1 MRASGLTPRQPVR
14 VVTPP
19 TPQPTTPQGV
29 VTTHILPSQSN
40 VFNLGSREFPFAE
53 AYIGG
58 NTLYVGGTPFGV
70 DVNGNFVGIN
80 NNTGQTAFANDDVTE
95 NYLVSVGIDASGN
108 TIQWSVDGA
117 NWYPANA
124 TNTLATGTCVA
135 WNGAVWVAAGSS
147 VLVSTDGHTW
157 SSPETPP
164 AVNGNIQAIG
174 WNGTSWVLLAF
185 DRGGR
190 TIYWSQDAQTWT
202 LASAESQFSDVGQG
216 NAIAS
221 DGKRFVA
228 VGQGDRRI
236 IYSDDDGHTFSPNLT
251 GDTFSYSGNAIAY
264 NGSVWVAGGINVS
277 GGVYSQS
284 ILWSADGTNWSNASA
299 SLGNPI
305 ITPANQVLGAGQIY
319 TQALAWNG
327 LYWLFVGADSI
338 LYKSIDGQTWSNA
351 NADVG
356 SAGINSIAWN
366 GTYWSLTG
374 LNLTPSGSLTQGSI
388 AYSPD
393 AVTWS
398 VINTSGFSALGAG
411 IASRR
416 PLPYVGVSYR
426 GIQGIQGPQ
435 GLGVIASYSRGDMTS
450 DSPQTSNTY
459 IAAVGDSIAFNE
471 ITTSFGDD
479 IAFDA
484 VTSSL
489 TLNPSRT
496 YSIVGSVPLWTS
508 IGTAYASFRW
518 YDITGTPVPLGSAQL
533 VQNGI
538 AEAIVT
544 PSNLMRVC
552 LRIEYLSSFNG
563 EQITSLGTNSAYTG
577 VTNYPW
583 FEVTVLGGLVPS
595 TNLIGAT
602 GVAGENGG
610 QGIQGIQ
617 GFSGPAGPTGPVGNT
632 GQSFLSA
639 PQFPNITTGNYGD
652 TFFDTATNEL
662 YGPKSPTIVYN
673 TNMDGQYQWSS
684 ACPFVGN
691 WSTIAP
697 LSSISTTMYV
707 AENTADG
714 GPGQIFNGE
723 FLNGNWVFTAQQIAP
738 AFWTSVA
745 SSVDGQ
751 FAYAVAGSNTTGG
764 QNIAISN
771 SQTGWSYSSNA
782 DSYGFWSSIACSYD
796 GSVAIASEIKHPDG
810 GPGVLYHSVDYGSNW
825 GAYFG
830 SPTGQWGAV
839 ASSSDGQIL
848 YAVQTRNDLGNAG
861 WIYVSTNSGITWTQI
876 PGTENLTGAGWNS
889 VACSADGQKAI
900 ASQDTVG
907 GGRVYISPYPG
918 SGWFPTSLPTTN
930 TWTSVASSTDGTVLL
945 ATALSDYIYVSRD
958 SGVTWAREIDSGVG
972 PWSSSCVSPDGAT
985 FMVGQTGGTLHTNGT
1000 NWPFIT
1006 NIVGG
1011 MGATGVTGPV
1021 GPTGVGVDGGIGATG
1036 LAGVSILT
1044 GVGLPDP
1051 MIGNVGDTY
1060 IDISGSA
1067 LYGPKTVTYTPSY
1080 ASGVWTQANPAGGAW
1095 STATVNN
1102 SGVVY
1107 GGIGQTLTVGTL
1119 SGGTLEMTA
1128 TPAQP
1133 TGYINTIYTLYVT
1146 PDAQTVY
1153 TSGFNFLGVPTTML
1167 VSTDAGTT
1175 WYGGDGGIN
1184 WTCVASSAD
1193 GSFALGYSGTLLY
1206 TSSNYGSNWIPNDY
1220 LSNYAIAN
1228 LPTDGYYYFTG
1239 VACSDDGQTLV
1250 AACPQDSTGAA
1261 GSIFV
1266 SHDQGATWTT
1276 TSPAYGFYK
1285 VACSSDGNVI
1295 YGSLSVQPNV
1305 GPWEYSIVS
1314 ADGGVTW
1321 TTIGGLPIYTIIACS
1336 ADGSTAIAADGIN
1349 GGVYWSTDQ
1358 GSNWYLQSG
1367 VGGIQWGGVAMSHNG
1382 SNVVLSSGNGLF
1394 IGVPGE
1400 VPIASWPYAFAIE
1413 KGATGVQGIPGTPD
1427 GPTGPSGPTGPMGIT
1442 GPTGFTGD
1450 MGPTGPQGDL
1460 GPSGPTGPQ
1469 GDMGPSGPTG
1479 PQGDLGPSGPTGP
1492 QGDVGPSG
1500 AVGPQGDLGPTG
1512 ETGPIGL
1519 AGIPGPS
1526 GATGPYG
1533 ITGPTGPLGPTG
1545 VRGIQGPKGD
1555 SGGPTGPSGPTGGVG
1570 PTGPSGPLGP
1580 TGPSGAQGPSGVVS
1594 VASENFMVATGFGTY
1609 DIAYTYDAQSW
1620 VGTDSNVFTGNSG
1633 DGYAWGLAWSGN
1645 MWVATGNGSNTLAYS
1660 PNGISWTPVSSS
1672 PFPDYAWGV
1681 AWNGRVWVATGGYTG
1696 SVQASIAYSYD
1707 GMVWTAVDTSASPIF
1722 SYGGYGVA
1730 WGGSYWVAV
1739 GGGSNMFATSYD
1751 GVNWT
1756 PQASNVIFGDT
1767 GVQAIAYNG
1776 NLWVATGNKG
1786 DPGTSTIAYSTDG
1799 SNWVGADGGS
1809 NIFDSWGTS
1818 VAWNGTL
1825 WVAGGT
1831 SASGQCLAYSSDGMT
1846 WSLAATQPFN
1856 FDCWSVAWNGAVWIA
1871 AGDSNATLAKSTDGT
1886 NWTPISNALFTDGY
1900 AVAARRTLFRT
1911 TPPFVGGPVGSVL
1924 YTAPDGT
1931 VVGAAGFIYDVS
1943 AGVTLSGDFLPANSN
1958 VNNLGSADKP
1968 WHHLYVGGSSIY
1980 LGDVAIT
1987 SVSGQVQFTN
1997 ASGAPAFQGGMT
2009 SYVTENF
2016 VLACGSAYGGIY
2028 SAGYSP
2034 DGLNWTGLVAG
2045 EQDFNIQAVDVAWNG
2060 ALWVQVGTNT
2070 SPPLSIAYSSNG
2082 IDWQAADYDTCIFT
2096 YGGCGIATN
2105 GQEWVTV
2112 GRSETNSIAYSSNG
2126 TIWIPLGGS
2135 AFGGNDMD
2143 NGGGNCVAWGN
2154 NMWIAGGY
2162 GKCSLA
2168 TSPDGLNWTGVDTS
2182 ANYIFANG
2190 TAGIAYN
2197 GTQWVA
2203 VGSGSNGTVAYSPDG
2218 LNWNPA
2224 DNDTERFFQYGGL
2237 CVAWNGVRW
2246 IAGGVDLAGNCM
2258 YSSTNGSN
2266 WNVISTPLLAGELG
2280 VVDGI
2285 TWNGTLWNITGY
2297 TNVTGGRG
2305 FVASSPDGLNWTE
2318 AANNI
2323 FSQIDGRG
2331 YALAARRVLPYV
2343 GVSPSPPTPAP
2354 LLTENFMLVG
2364 GYNDSFGFSLGYSYD
2379 GLTWKALKSMAL
2391 ATLLGGNS
2399 IRGLAWSGNMWVAAT
2414 ESSDNPIICSA
2425 DGFTWMAT
2433 VNASGIFTRGN
2444 GVAWNGN
2451 MWVASGSNGSPPY
2464 YSLAYSTDG
2473 FNWTPVSNSGQIM
2486 VESTR
2491 AAWNGNIWVATG
2503 SADGNRSLAYSY
2515 DGMNWNG
2522 VSNSDS
2528 LTYTARGV
2536 AWNGSYFLATGQPY
2550 SGNGTPA
2557 TIMKSTDGVTWTGV
2571 DASSNVF
2578 VSPAGGLGIAWNG
2591 VMWVAAGMVNASGGG
2606 SIVYSYDGSNWT
2618 CADAGAAIFNSPT
2631 GTGVA
2636 WNGKVWVVT
2645 GFGMSDPSNTPNYT
2659 MACSYDGIRWFEPD
2673 LDKTVFQYGV
2683 GLCLAARRPL
2693 PYVGTTQIT
2702 QKIQIPKVT
2711 ENFVVAVGY
2720 TQTGTFTAGWS
2731 SDGINWV
2738 GTTAS
2743 NDGTFSYAG
2752 FGVAWN
2758 GAMWVS
2764 VGSGSTHS
2772 IAYSS
2777 NGQTWT
2783 PADSEGPIFQYE
2795 GGLDVATNGQEW
2807 VAVGMDGSNSIAYS
2821 SNGIQWQPL
2830 GGSAFG
2836 NYDNGGYGACVAWG
2850 NNMWVAGGTGA
2861 CTIATSPDGL
2871 NWTAVDSSAG
2881 YIFSGDGPGLVYDIA
2896 YNGTHWVAVG
2906 TGGNGTV
2913 AYSSD
2918 AVNWQFADNGGS
2930 PFFQYGGISVA
2941 WNGVQWMAG
2950 GQTTNGYALITS
2962 SNVSDWTPIANTL
2975 ADGFYASVYGIDW
2988 NGSVWTI
2995 TGYIDIPSAG
3005 YYMAYSSDGS
3015 NFTSVNNPLQL
3026 STDYLGEWFFYS
3038 AITIASRR
3046 VLPYV
3051 GTPSQPKQVAPALM
3065 TENFMIACGSNDNY
3079 SGLQFAHSYDGIA
3092 WNVQSNSAVA
3102 DLIGYTT
3109 VNSIAWSGN
3118 VWVATTY
3125 DGVHPILYSPDGFNW
3140 RPSSTGDG
3148 YATLFY
3154 GSYSIAWNGARWVAG
3169 GYGPDNTKLAYS
3181 SDAIHWRGVSLP
3193 NNVID
3198 GSVYGIAWNG
3208 NVWVAVGDHEG
3219 YPGDSTIVYSYDG
3232 ITWTPVPN
3240 SAGLMYGVYGVAWS
3254 GTKFLAVGAYGDQ
3267 TILESPDGITW
3278 SAVDNGSNV
3287 FSAGYYGGRA
3297 IAWNGAMW
3305 VATGTVSGGGSIVY
3319 SYDGSNWTCVDA
3331 ASPIF
3336 NYGGASVA
3344 WNGRVWVVSGNGPD
3358 SSYSNYSMAYSY
3370 DGIHWREPD
3379 LDKTLFPYGIGAG
3392 VAARRPLPNV
3402 GTTPKT
3408 QVVTENFTVVGGFG
3422 VGNSN
3427 MLGYSYDGITW
3438 QKARSVNTNPAPV
3451 TGVAW
3456 NGEVWTATTV
3466 NSSTPILFS
3475 SDGMNWAA
3483 VPGISP
3489 TLFTQGATGVAWNG
3503 TTWLITGTG
3512 SNNTLAYSTDGVNI
3526 LPVEGS
3532 GVLMGGQAIRA
3543 AWNGTLWVATG
3554 NIGMAYSYDTSNWYP
3569 VLGSPTRNA
3578 HGIAWNGSYFIAT
3591 GTGPST
3597 ISKSYD
3603 GLTWTGIDVSSNIF
3617 SPPETGGWGI
3627 AWNGSM
3633 WVAVGGGGVDP
3644 SGNPSV
3650 LSVFS
3655 YNGETWYTG
3664 DLGMV
3669 VAYGVEFGVT
3679 WNGNVWIAGGTDISG
3694 HTIAYSSD
3702 GMNWS
3707 LAATSSNVFT
3717 GGFAGAIGFCL
3728 ASRRVLP
3735 YTGAGALIPRMPS
3748 GIANNL
3754 TWESTPPE
3762 VGYQAIIS
3770 NISPYLTSNAVI
3782 QYNTQVGV
3790 TNLGDAMNCW
3800 VFSAAPSDMSGGS
3813 ITFYNVSNPAYPAD
3827 FPIGW
3832 SVQTYQ
3838 AATGWLPSI
3847 SNFHVDTSGVGYVN
3861 LMWGESNT
3869 VVERYVNAYGGI
3881 VSDLTAGSCR
3891 VTGSA
3896 NIQYIIDLYLTN
3908 SYGRAYQQISAT
3920 ILSPAPEITSLYVN
3934 YYSDSNAF
3942 LVWTESNVDTRS
3954 VSTEWLSG
3962 DGGSNTPTITDLVAG
3977 SCTVTGVYN
3986 DNYNV
3991 IITVSNT
3998 YASVSAA
4005 VVTSIPCFLG
4015 FVKLTTREGPVA
4027 AEDVTLGMEMLQPD
4041 GSYSTVTKV
4050 RSRIVTDK
4058 IPAKDSRLF
4067 ADPSEKMVVTAWHK
4081 IRFSDEAEEQKADEH
4096 PRLHEVFREMPFP
4109 VYHFHLEHYTHKIM
4123 IHDTDIIAESF
4134 VPINPA

>member
-19 TPQPTTPQGV
+19 TPQLTTPQGV

-1799 SNWVGADGGS
+1799 SNWVGADASS
-1809 NIFDSWGTS
+1809 NIFSSWGTS

-2673 LDKTVFQYGV
+2673 LDKTVFQYGD

-2693 PYVGTTQIT
+2693 PNVGT
-2702 QKIQIPKVT
+2702 KQIPDTPLKTMT
-2711 ENFVVAVGY
+2711 ENFMVAAGY
-2720 TQTGTFTAGWS
+2720 GNADLAYSYDGLKWYVADTNNIFNTEGNDGYAWSVAWSGNMWVATGQGSNTLAYS
-2731 SDGINWV
+2731 SDGIRWTAVQNSPFTYAGWSAAWNGQMWVAGGSGSNTLAYSLDGINWT
-2738 GTTAS
+2738 GADAS
-2743 NDGTFSYAG
+2743 SNVFNDGAYVVAWNGSYWLAGGGYGTSDVFAYSYDGSNWTRVETNVFTAECQGLTWNGKFWVSAGPSGGYGGGSNFAYSYDGINWTAGMSSELFTSWANGVQWNGQMYVACGTGNTGTLGYSYDGSNWFPAANNPFTFVGDSSCWS
-2752 FGVAWN
+2752 VAWN
-2758 GAMWVS
+2758 GAVW
-2764 VGSGSTHS
+2764 
-2772 IAYSS
+2772 IAAGDQDLS
-2777 NGQTWT
+2777 
-2783 PADSEGPIFQYE
+2783 
-2795 GGLDVATNGQEW
+2795 
-2807 VAVGMDGSNSIAYS
+2807 DGAQS
-2821 SNGIQWQPL
+2821 
-2830 GGSAFG
+2830 
-2836 NYDNGGYGACVAWG
+2836 
-2850 NNMWVAGGTGA
+2850 
-2861 CTIATSPDGL
+2861 
-2871 NWTAVDSSAG
+2871 
-2881 YIFSGDGPGLVYDIA
+2881 
-2896 YNGTHWVAVG
+2896 
-2906 TGGNGTV
+2906 
-2913 AYSSD
+2913 
-2918 AVNWQFADNGGS
+2918 
-2930 PFFQYGGISVA
+2930 
-2941 WNGVQWMAG
+2941 
-2950 GQTTNGYALITS
+2950 
-2962 SNVSDWTPIANTL
+2962 
-2975 ADGFYASVYGIDW
+2975 
-2988 NGSVWTI
+2988 
-2995 TGYIDIPSAG
+2995 
-3005 YYMAYSSDGS
+3005 MAYSYDGINWS
-3015 NFTSVNNPLQL
+3015 TLANPLANA
-3026 STDYLGEWFFYS
+3026 Y
-3038 AITIASRR
+3038 AVASRR

-3051 GTPSQPKQVAPALM
+3051 GT
-3065 TENFMIACGSNDNY
+3065 T
-3079 SGLQFAHSYDGIA
+3079 
-3092 WNVQSNSAVA
+3092 
-3102 DLIGYTT
+3102 
-3109 VNSIAWSGN
+3109 
-3118 VWVATTY
+3118 
-3125 DGVHPILYSPDGFNW
+3125 PI
-3140 RPSSTGDG
+3140 
-3148 YATLFY
+3148 
-3154 GSYSIAWNGARWVAG
+3154 V
-3169 GYGPDNTKLAYS
+3169 
-3181 SDAIHWRGVSLP
+3181 
-3193 NNVID
+3193 
-3198 GSVYGIAWNG
+3198 
-3208 NVWVAVGDHEG
+3208 
-3219 YPGDSTIVYSYDG
+3219 
-3232 ITWTPVPN
+3232 
-3240 SAGLMYGVYGVAWS
+3240 
-3254 GTKFLAVGAYGDQ
+3254 
-3267 TILESPDGITW
+3267 
-3278 SAVDNGSNV
+3278 
-3287 FSAGYYGGRA
+3287 
-3297 IAWNGAMW
+3297 
-3305 VATGTVSGGGSIVY
+3305 
-3319 SYDGSNWTCVDA
+3319 
-3331 ASPIF
+3331 
-3336 NYGGASVA
+3336 
-3344 WNGRVWVVSGNGPD
+3344 
-3358 SSYSNYSMAYSY
+3358 
-3370 DGIHWREPD
+3370 
-3379 LDKTLFPYGIGAG
+3379 
-3392 VAARRPLPNV
+3392 
-3402 GTTPKT
+3402 TPKT
-3408 QVVTENFTVVGGFG
+3408 QVVTENFTVVGGYG
-3422 VGNSN
+3422 GNAN
-3427 MLGYSYDGITW
+3427 ALGYSYDGITW
-3438 QKARSVNTNPAPV
+3438 QKATSNSSNSMAPV

-3456 NGEVWTATTV
+3456 NGALWLATTV
-3466 NSSTPILFS
+3466 DSSHPFVYSSNGTHWEFVDTSSAPMVFSNGTP
-3475 SDGMNWAA
+3475 A
-3483 VPGISP
+3483 
-3489 TLFTQGATGVAWNG
+3489 GVAWNG
-3503 TTWLITGTG
+3503 SMWVATAQG
-3512 SNNTLAYSTDGVNI
+3512 SNTLAYSPDGFNWEG
-3526 LPVEGS
+3526 VEGS
-3532 GVLMGGQAIRA
+3532 GVLLGGTAIRA
-3543 AWNGTLWVATG
+3543 AWNGTVWVATG
-3554 NIGMAYSYDTSNWYP
+3554 NLGFAYSYDSSNWYP
-3569 VLGSPTRNA
+3569 VLNSPTSNA
-3578 HGIAWNGSYFIAT
+3578 RGIAWNGSYFVAT
-3591 GTGPST
+3591 GGGPST
-3597 ISKSYD
+3597 ICTSSD
-3603 GLTWTGIDVSSNIF
+3603 GITWTGVDASSNIF
-3617 SPPETGGWGI
+3617 VAGDGSIPNGGWGV
-3627 AWNGSM
+3627 AWNGAM
-3633 WVAVGGGGVDP
+3633 WVAVGLGMLDVSEQLSAGK
-3644 SGNPSV
+3644 SV
-3650 LSVFS
+3650 YS
-3655 YNGETWYTG
+3655 YDGSTWMDG
-3664 DLGMV
+3664 DLGTV
-3669 VAYGVEFGVT
+3669 STVGSEFGVT
-3679 WNGNVWIAGGTDISG
+3679 WNGNVWIAAGSDGSG
-3694 HTIAYSSD
+3694 NHFAYSSN
-3702 GMNWS
+3702 GINWKQ
-3707 LAATSSNVFT
+3707 APTSSNVFR
-3717 GGFAGAIGFCL
+3717 GGMGPGLGLCL

-3735 YTGAGALIPRMPS
+3735 FVGAGALTPRMPF

-3754 TWESTPPE
+3754 TWEGTPPE
-3762 VGYQAIIS
+3762 VGYQATIS

-3782 QYNTQVGV
+3782 QYTTQVGV
-3790 TNLGDAMNCW
+3790 TNLGDALNCW
-3800 VFSAAPSDMSGGS
+3800 VFSACPSSTASGS
-3813 ITFYNVSNPAYPAD
+3813 ITFYNAGIPSYPAD
-3827 FPIGW
+3827 FPIAW

-3861 LMWGESNT
+3861 LAWGESNT
-3869 VVERYVNAYGGI
+3869 VVERSVTAGSGL
-3881 VSDLTAGSCR
+3881 VSDLSVGSCT

-3896 NIQYIIDLYLTN
+3896 GVSYDVNLYLTN